1 MGDGASPRLLIVD
14 DEASQMTALCET
26 LRAHGYETVGH
37 TAPAAALAALRE
49 QRFDLVLADLTMP
62 GMNGIALLQAAVAID
77 PDVVGVI
84 MTGEGSIASA
94 VDAMRSGALDYIL
107 KPFRL
112 RAILPVLARALA
124 TRALRIENVR
134 LAAHVHQRTTELE
147 TANAELRALQA
158 ELESRVIAR
167 TADLQHANEQLQ
179 REMGER
185 RQAEE
190 ALRRSEDQLRQA
202 QKMEAIGRL
211 AGGIAH
217 DFNNLLSVIL
227 SYSELLLQSE
237 DDLAGRPMIV
247 EMNRAGERA
256 AELTRQ
262 LLAFSRRQV
271 LEPKVLDL
279 NQVLAQLSAM
289 LARVLGEDI
298 DLKTLP
304 LAPVATVRA
313 DPGQLEQVIMNLVVN
328 ARDAMPTGGKMT
340 LATSS
345 VELEE
350 AYAVDHL
357 EVTAG
362 PYVLLTVS
370 DTGVGMAEATRA
382 RVFEPFFTTKPLGQG
397 TGLGLSTV
405 YGIVK
410 QSGGTIWVY
419 SEPGNG
425 TTFKIYLPRVEEA
438 PSAGPVAEAPAAVGG
453 IETILLIE
461 DEDQVRQVATD
472 ILTPLG
478 YRVLAAHGPEHA
490 ERLCATHPDPIE
502 LLLTDVVMPEVDG
515 PQLARRISRLRPG
528 IRVLFMS
535 GYTDDAIVH
544 RGLLDSGTA
553 FVAKPL
559 TPLALARKVRAVL
572 DAAPNT

>member
-1 MGDGASPRLLIVD
+1 MSDDGAPRLLIVD
-14 DEASQMTALCET
+14 DEVSQMTALCET
-26 LRAHGYETVGH
+26 LRSHGYDTVGH
-37 TAPAAALAALRE
+37 TSPSAALDALRA

-77 PDVVGVI
+77 PDLVGVI

-124 TRALRIENVR
+124 TRALRLENVR
-134 LAAHVHQRTTELE
+134 LAEHVRQRTTELE

-158 ELESRVIAR
+158 ELESRVLAR

-185 RQAEE
+185 HQAEE

-279 NQVLAQLSAM
+279 NQVLAQLSTM

-304 LAPVATVRA
+304 QAAVATVRA

-357 EVTAG
+357 GVTAG

-370 DTGVGMAEATRA
+370 DTGIGMDEATRA
-382 RVFEPFFTTKPLGQG
+382 RVFEPFFTTKPQGQG

-419 SEPGNG
+419 SEPGSG
-425 TTFKIYLPRVEEA
+425 TTFKIYLPRVEES
-438 PSAGPVAEAPAAVGG
+438 PSAAPAIEAPAVAGG
-453 IETILLIE
+453 VETILLIE
-461 DEDQVRQVATD
+461 DEDQVRRVATD

-478 YRVLAAHGPEHA
+478 YRVLAARGPADAEHICA
-490 ERLCATHPDPIE
+490 IHPERIE
-502 LLLTDVVMPEVDG
+502 LLLTDVVMPQMDG
-515 PQLARRISRLRPG
+515 PQLARRISLLRPG

-544 RGLLDSGTA
+544 RGLLESGTA

-572 DAAPNT
+572 DAPASG